1 MPAPLVKSVMSGNI
15 SSNISDH
22 VPQFFILPDVFSNS
36 PPIKYNIFHDWEI
49 FNNQSFLED
58 FEKINWNQVFQLN
71 QDNVNI
77 TFENYLNSMNTLI
90 NSPVPLKKRNNKDS
104 FNKNRLFYSKCN

>member
-15 SSNISDH
+15 SSNISGH

-104 FNKNRLFYSKCN
+104 FNKNRLFY